1 MPRKSFPVPAFIV
14 LASICAAPAAQ
25 GDDIRFEIT
34 PFVGYRMGGSFD
46 AQDAEGN
53 TTGSADLEDSSSW
66 GLDLGLYADPTGTYQ
81 LLYSKPTAG
90 LERKDPLLA
99 SVDVTTEDYQFGGTR
114 FYPTEQWVVPYLSL
128 TVGATRFAAD
138 GYGSETKFSGTIGG
152 GLRLPFNDN
161 FAATL
166 GVRGYLTFTESDT
179 DYFCQSVNGEA
190 TCLLKSSGSTMFQTE
205 ALLGPTV
212 RF

>member
-14 LASICAAPAAQ
+14 LASLCATPAAR

-46 AQDAEGN
+46 SQDAEGN
-53 TTGSADLEDSSSW
+53 TTGSADLEDGSSW

-81 LLYSKPTAG
+81 LLYSKQTSG

-99 SVDVTTEDYQFGGTR
+99 SVDVTTEYYQFGGTR
-114 FYPTEQWVVPYLSL
+114 FYPTDQWVVPYLSA
-128 TVGATRFAAD
+128 TIGATRFAAD

-205 ALLGPTV
+205 ALLGLTV